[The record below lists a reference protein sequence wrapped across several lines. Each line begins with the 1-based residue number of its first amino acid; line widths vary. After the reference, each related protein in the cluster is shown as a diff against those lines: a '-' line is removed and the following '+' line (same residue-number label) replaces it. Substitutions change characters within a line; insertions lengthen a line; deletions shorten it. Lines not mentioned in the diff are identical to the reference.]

1 MPEARQ
7 HIHAVTYL
15 VHDYDQAIGWFRGK
29 LGFTVVADEP
39 LVEGKRWVLAAAGG
53 DATFYLLLARAEGR
67 EQIAAIG
74 KAAGGRVAYFLHCSD
89 FPKTHTKM
97 RSEGVNF
104 LEQPRHESYGT
115 VAVFEDLYG
124 NKWDLIE
131 PAR

>member
-39 LVEGKRWVLAAAGG
+39 LGEGKRWVLA
-53 DATFYLLLARAEGR
+53 
-67 EQIAAIG
+67 